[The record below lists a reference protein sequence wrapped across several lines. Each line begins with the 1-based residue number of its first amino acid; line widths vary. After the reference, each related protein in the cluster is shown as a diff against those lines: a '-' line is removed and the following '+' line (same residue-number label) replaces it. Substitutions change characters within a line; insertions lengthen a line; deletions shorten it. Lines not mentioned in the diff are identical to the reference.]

1 MMSPPSRHTRTT
13 RALHW
18 LQAALLLG
26 LVALGWYLT
35 GLDYY
40 DRWYNDALFWHRAL
54 GLLAPLIAAG
64 QLACRFQRRRH
75 RAELPAAGAPW
86 EQRAAAVTHRAFLL
100 LMFLI
105 PISGYLISTAAGAA
119 VPLPG
124 GWQLP
129 AIAAINAPLRDL
141 ATTAHYWSAYTLATL
156 AALHATATA
165 KHHLIDHNPIL
176 RRMW

>member
-64 QLACRFQRRRH
+64 QLACRFHRRRH

-124 GWQLP
+124 GLQLP

-141 ATTAHYWSAYTLATL
+141 ATTAHYYLAYTLATL